1 MRTHNLFISH
11 SWTYSDSYGKLVGL
25 LDTRHYFAYRNY
37 SVPKDDPIHRA
48 RSVTTLKAAVQ
59 RKMSSCGIVI
69 ILAGVYATYSKWINI
84 EIDLAQSGF
93 TYPKPI
99 VAIEPWASQRTSL
112 RVKQAADR
120 IVRWN
125 KDSVVKAIRELAN

>member
-1 MRTHNLFISH
+1 MFISH
-11 SWTYSDSYGKLVGL
+11 SWTHSDSYGKLVGL
-25 LDTRHYFAYRNY
+25 LDARPYFAYRNY
-37 SVPKDDPIHRA
+37 SVPKDDPIHGA
-48 RSVTTLKAAVQ
+48 QLVTTLKAAIQ
-59 RKMSSCGIVI
+59 RKMSPCGIVL

-120 IVRWN
+120 TVRWN